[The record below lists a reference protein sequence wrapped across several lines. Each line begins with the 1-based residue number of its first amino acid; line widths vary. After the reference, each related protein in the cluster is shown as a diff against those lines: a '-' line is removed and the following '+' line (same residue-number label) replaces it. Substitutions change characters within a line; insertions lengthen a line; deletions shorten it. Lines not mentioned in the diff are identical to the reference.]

1 MNSDDEPG
9 SIKEDEENLPQLCHV
24 LTDEK
29 TGTKVYLIGTAH
41 ISEESC
47 NDVRSIIGRVQPNAV
62 VLELCS
68 GRIHAL
74 DDDED
79 LQNKTAKQ
87 KLSEIFSMLWKYGP
101 IPIMVFYLFSVYCRG
116 GSKDDD
122 DETVERS
129 GVEMRAASDEASK
142 LSDCPVILGDRHID
156 ITVSRAS
163 ACVPWYLKLGFF
175 FLFPF
180 ILIYVLCT
188 RPEPE
193 ALKSETERLKKE
205 LAEDLDD
212 DEKSEEKVT
221 TDNGDSS
228 QKPWFPE
235 TSEAL
240 EEVILHERDTYL
252 TYQLQTTAQNYENG
266 TIVGVVGAAHLE
278 GILDKWGTVTEED
291 MEKVSE

>member
-1 MNSDDEPG
+1 MNSDDESG
-9 SIKEDEENLPQLCHV
+9 SIREDEENLPQLCHV
-24 LTDEK
+24 LTDGK

-47 NDVRSIIGRVQPNAV
+47 NDVRSIIGSVQPNAV

-79 LQNKTAKQ
+79 LENKTAKQ
-87 KLSEIFSMLWKYGP
+87 KLSDIFSMLWKYGP

-129 GVEMRAASDEASK
+129 GVEMRAASDAASK

-156 ITVSRAS
+156 ITVRRAS
-163 ACVPWYLKLGFF
+163 ACVPWYLKMGFF
-175 FLFPF
+175 LLFPV
-180 ILIYVLCT
+180 ILIIVLCT

-193 ALKSETERLKKE
+193 ALKSEIERRKKE
-205 LAEDLDD
+205 IAEGLDDD
-212 DEKSEEKVT
+212 DEKSEEMVA
-221 TDNGDSS
+221 TDNGDSFS
-228 QKPWFPE
+228 E
-235 TSEAL
+235 TSTAL

-252 TYQLQTTAQNYENG
+252 TYQLQTTAQSYENG

-291 MEKVSE
+291 MERVSE

>member
-1 MNSDDEPG
+1 M
-9 SIKEDEENLPQLCHV
+9 
-24 LTDEK
+24 
-29 TGTKVYLIGTAH
+29 
-41 ISEESC
+41 
-47 NDVRSIIGRVQPNAV
+47 
-62 VLELCS
+62 
-68 GRIHAL
+68 
-74 DDDED
+74 
-79 LQNKTAKQ
+79 
-87 KLSEIFSMLWKYGP
+87 
-101 IPIMVFYLFSVYCRG
+101 
-116 GSKDDD
+116 
-122 DETVERS
+122 
-129 GVEMRAASDEASK
+129 
-142 LSDCPVILGDRHID
+142 
-156 ITVSRAS
+156 
-163 ACVPWYLKLGFF
+163 GFF
-175 FLFPF
+175 LLFPV

-212 DEKSEEKVT
+212 DEKSEEEVT

-235 TSEAL
+235 TSTAL

-291 MEKVSE
+291 MERVSE

>member
-9 SIKEDEENLPQLCHV
+9 SIREDEENLPQLCHV

-68 GRIHAL
+68 GRIDLL

-79 LQNKTAKQ
+79 LENKTAKQ
-87 KLSEIFSMLWKYGP
+87 KLSEIFNKLWKYGP
-101 IPIMVFYLFSVYCRG
+101 IPIMYSYLIRVDCSDVEIG
-116 GSKDDD
+116 G
-122 DETVERS
+122 
-129 GVEMRAASDEASK
+129 EMRAAIDEASK
-142 LSDCPVILGDRHID
+142 LPDCPVILGDRHND
-156 ITVSRAS
+156 ITWRRAL
-163 ACVPWYLKLGFF
+163 ACVPWYLKMGFF
-175 FLFPF
+175 LLFPV
-180 ILIYVLCT
+180 ILIIVLCT

-193 ALKSETERLKKE
+193 ALISEIERMKKERAEDLEDE
-205 LAEDLDD
+205 LAEDLED
-212 DEKSEEKVT
+212 DEKSEEKVA

-228 QKPWFPE
+228 KKPWFSE
-235 TSEAL
+235 TSTAL

-252 TYQLQTTAQNYENG
+252 TYQLQTTAQSYENG

-291 MEKVSE
+291 MKRVSE

>member
-9 SIKEDEENLPQLCHV
+9 SIREDEENLPQLCHV

-156 ITVSRAS
+156 ITVRRAS

-175 FLFPF
+175 LLFPV

-205 LAEDLDD
+205 LAEDLDE
-212 DEKSEEKVT
+212 DEKSEIDEFFSFSSEGEKRVGQI
-221 TDNGDSS
+221 NG
-228 QKPWFPE
+228 P
-235 TSEAL
+235 
-240 EEVILHERDTYL
+240 YL
-252 TYQLQTTAQNYENG
+252 SLPC
-266 TIVGVVGAAHLE
+266 
-278 GILDKWGTVTEED
+278 D
-291 MEKVSE
+291 